1 MVLYV
6 CPFVSPSQNVPFTSS
21 NYQNIPIPGADMPA
35 VPSIADVV
43 AVVLQLCGPLYAEL
57 SIVDVMSHIYDTP
70 MIGATDNEATH

>member
-1 MVLYV
+1 
-6 CPFVSPSQNVPFTSS
+6 
-21 NYQNIPIPGADMPA
+21 MPA